1 MTDLIR
7 SKTFSLLALTLWLFA
22 LGCGHEPPGVASLPP
37 PAVSVAPPLER
48 EVIDYDEYTGRMA
61 AVEEVEVRARVRGY
75 LIKVN
80 FTEGTEVRQGE
91 VLFEIDPRPFQADL
105 DAAKGQV
112 AQWEAKLTRAE
123 ADVVRNERLL
133 PKGAA
138 SQKDLDT
145 AISDRGEARAAIQSA
160 RAAVERAALD
170 LEFTKVTAP
179 ISGRVS
185 RALVTK
191 GNLVNAG
198 GGDATLLTTI
208 VALDPIYVYF
218 DVDERALLQYQQAA
232 RERAGGNNQAAG
244 VREAKIPVNLGLANE
259 AGFPYTGVIDFADNQ
274 LDSQTGTIRVRGV
287 FANANRTFTP
297 GLFARVRIPVGDK
310 YQALLVPERAIGT
323 DQGQK
328 YVLAVNK
335 ENVVEYR
342 AVKLGRLHDGLRVI
356 QDGLKPDDLVI
367 VNGIQRARPGV
378 SVTPQR
384 TEVAT
389 LGAAA
394 ATPPVGEAKNP
405 TASPET
411 ASAH

>member
-1 MTDLIR
+1 
-7 SKTFSLLALTLWLFA
+7 
-22 LGCGHEPPGVASLPP
+22 
-37 PAVSVAPPLER
+37 
-48 EVIDYDEYTGRMA
+48 
-61 AVEEVEVRARVRGY
+61 
-75 LIKVN
+75 
-80 FTEGTEVRQGE
+80 
-91 VLFEIDPRPFQADL
+91 
-105 DAAKGQV
+105 
-112 AQWEAKLTRAE
+112 
-123 ADVVRNERLL
+123 
-133 PKGAA
+133 
-138 SQKDLDT
+138 
-145 AISDRGEARAAIQSA
+145 
-160 RAAVERAALD
+160 
-170 LEFTKVTAP
+170 
-179 ISGRVS
+179 
-185 RALVTK
+185 
-191 GNLVNAG
+191 
-198 GGDATLLTTI
+198 
-208 VALDPIYVYF
+208 
-218 DVDERALLQYQQAA
+218 
-232 RERAGGNNQAAG
+232 

-274 LDSQTGTIRVRGV
+274 VDSQTGTIRVRGV